1 MKRIFLIM
9 AVAVVSANAFAQDV
23 SVPTVPTVPTV
34 PAMSGHHC
42 EGEHKC
48 EGQEC
53 KGEHQCQHQCHAVAD
68 SIIVFKDEGLKFYC
82 LHAADRNQDGEIS
95 YNEAAMCKEINCE
108 YGGRRA
114 LRYIQ
119 DYDDLKYFINVEKLF
134 LGVSNVKEL
143 DLTYNRQLKLIN
155 MNALDELDFILLYE
169 GCKPEI
175 VYPLSKQ
182 DKGVTIIYKKDQ
194 VIQELE

>member
-1 MKRIFLIM
+1 MKRLFILMAM
-9 AVAVVSANAFAQDV
+9 AVMSVSAFAQDIV
-23 SVPTVPTVPTV
+23 VPEVPTVPS
-34 PAMSGHHC
+34 ANGQCC
-42 EGEHKC
+42 EGK
-48 EGQEC
+48 QEC
-53 KGEHQCQHQCHAVAD
+53 CGQQQCQHQCHAVAD

-143 DLTYNRQLKLIN
+143 DLTYNKKLKLIN

-182 DKGVTIIYKKDQ
+182 DKGVNIIYRKDQ
-194 VIQELE
+194 PVRELE

>member
-1 MKRIFLIM
+1 MIIT
-9 AVAVVSANAFAQDV
+9 AVALMSASAFAQDI
-23 SVPTVPTVPTV
+23 TVPTVPTV
-34 PAMSGHHC
+34 PAVEGHHC
-42 EGEHKC
+42 QGEHKC

-53 KGEHQCQHQCHAVAD
+53 KGDHQCQHQCHAVAD

-95 YNEAAMCKEINCE
+95 YNEAAMCKVINCE
-108 YGGRRA
+108 YGGRHA
-114 LRYIQ
+114 LRYINS
-119 DYDDLKYFINVEKLF
+119 YEDLKYFVNVEKLI

-143 DLTYNRQLKLIN
+143 DLTHNTKLQMIN
-155 MNALDELDFILLYE
+155 MNALDELDFILLRE

-182 DKGVTIIYKKDQ
+182 DQGVSIIYRKDQ
-194 VIQELE
+194 PIRELE